1 MKGINLT
8 TINVSVP
15 DLRRK
20 LYQRSKDFKKFE
32 DLTEERINTLRNNIS
47 FIINKDEY
55 NSLDNHGKL
64 MLYIK
69 ILNHLVNNP
78 RNGYNFDEKIFVL
91 IEACDPNCDYLRT
104 YIEFGRPQVGTVEY
118 EQYLNAA
125 MDKTGFKE
133 DNIRKFEPAYM
144 RNVVLK
150 RQQNKEQGKTLSR
163 TPKNK

>member
-1 MKGINLT
+1 MNMKGINLT

-69 ILNHLVNNP
+69 QLVISCV
-78 RNGYNFDEKIFVL
+78 KVL
-91 IEACDPNCDYLRT
+91 
-104 YIEFGRPQVGTVEY
+104 F
-118 EQYLNAA
+118 QY
-125 MDKTGFKE
+125 G
-133 DNIRKFEPAYM
+133 
-144 RNVVLK
+144 
-150 RQQNKEQGKTLSR
+150 
-163 TPKNK
+163 